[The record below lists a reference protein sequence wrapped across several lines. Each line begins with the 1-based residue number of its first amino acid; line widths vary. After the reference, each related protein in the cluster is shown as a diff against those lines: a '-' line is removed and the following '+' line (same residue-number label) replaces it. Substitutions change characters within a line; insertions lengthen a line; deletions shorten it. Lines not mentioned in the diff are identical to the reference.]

1 MTRVKPVVRLTGR
14 DGNAFA
20 ISWRNGTGFE
30 EVRVL
35 KRRTGGVCRGSEGGR
50 LRQPATG
57 LYAVGGRCLK
67 LGPELC

>member
-35 KRRTGGVCRGSEGGR
+35 KRRTGGVCREAKAGDYDNL
-50 LRQPATG
+50 LRVCMRWAD
-57 LYAVGGRCLK
+57 VV
-67 LGPELC
+67 